1 MKWYISLCKKSVVR
15 VHLCYGYRAGF
26 LEAEL
31 CVKVAKSVESN
42 CSSSQFLQALTSE
55 TVRAGNLMAACS
67 TAEQLQESLIS
78 PRTIPVLGWS
88 GEIRPSLVVE
98 QQQTD

>member
-55 TVRAGNLMAACS
+55 TVRAGNLAGSVFHSRAAARKS
-67 TAEQLQESLIS
+67 YITKDNTSVRME
-78 PRTIPVLGWS
+78 W
-88 GEIRPSLVVE
+88 
-98 QQQTD
+98 